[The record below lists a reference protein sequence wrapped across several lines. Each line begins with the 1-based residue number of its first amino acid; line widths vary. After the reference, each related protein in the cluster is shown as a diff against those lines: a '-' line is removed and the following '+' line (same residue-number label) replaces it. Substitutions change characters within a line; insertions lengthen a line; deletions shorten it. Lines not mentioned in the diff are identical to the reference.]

1 MGQQTVDRIGNT
13 PLLRLARIASDLP
26 GVEILGK
33 AEWLNPGGSIK
44 DRAAA
49 NIVAQARASGKLTS
63 GKILLDSTSG
73 NTGIAYAMIGA
84 AQGFPVTLCMPENV
98 SVERKRILHAY
109 GANII
114 YTDPA
119 DGSDGAIRMARE
131 LAAKHPDLYYYADQY
146 SNDANWQAHYHG
158 TANEIWQQT
167 EGRITHFVAMLGTS
181 GTFVGTTRRLKELN
195 PRIRCISLQPDSAF
209 HGIEGTKHMASAIV
223 PKIYDPSLAD
233 ADLGISTEDAY
244 AMAKRMAREEG
255 LLVGI
260 SAAAAVVGCLHLARQ
275 VKKHE
280 HAVFVTIFP
289 DSGDKY
295 LSERFWQEG
304 YLPQSHR
311 DTEKPFYSD
320 LLGDSVVND
329 LMLKIGKT
337 EFDEIRRHGEETY
350 PHECCGVLLG
360 QMEGDERSRDIDRPL
375 RQHAHGFA
383 AESLPHRSRRTDP
396 HPARRTGAG
405 RGHRRVLSLAS

>member
-1 MGQQTVDRIGNT
+1 MQPASPNIAEVSGSAAHADQRDSLAKPILGQRSVDRIGNT
-13 PLLRLARIASDLP
+13 PLLRLVRIAGDLP

-33 AEWLNPGGSIK
+33 AEWLNPGGSVK

-49 NIVAQARASGKLTS
+49 NIVAQARAAGKLTS

-84 AQGFPVTLCMPENV
+84 AEGFPVTLCMPENV

-109 GANII
+109 GANIL

-131 LAAKHPDLYYYADQY
+131 LAAKHPDVYYYADQY

-167 EGRITHFVAMLGTS
+167 EGRITHFVSMLGTS
-181 GTFVGTTRRLKELN
+181 GTFMGTARRLKELN

-209 HGIEGTKHMASAIV
+209 HGIEGAKHMASAIV

-244 AMAKRMAREEG
+244 AMAKRLAREEG

-260 SAAAAVVGCLHLARQ
+260 SAAAAVVGCLQLARQ
-275 VKKHE
+275 LKKNE
-280 HAVFVTIFP
+280 HAVFVTILC

-304 YLPQSHR
+304 
-311 DTEKPFYSD
+311 
-320 LLGDSVVND
+320 
-329 LMLKIGKT
+329 
-337 EFDEIRRHGEETY
+337 
-350 PHECCGVLLG
+350 
-360 QMEGDERSRDIDRPL
+360 
-375 RQHAHGFA
+375 
-383 AESLPHRSRRTDP
+383 
-396 HPARRTGAG
+396 
-405 RGHRRVLSLAS
+405 